1 MAKNSAILQQFLE
14 INGKTEQ
21 LSSQI
26 NSAKNALSSSDIYK
40 FETQMEKV
48 MKTSEKIT
56 LRIRELANQS
66 FKFSNNPL
74 AYNRISNEIADN
86 IYKINIT
93 KLGRIFK
100 ITLPCTIPHYG
111 NISKTILTQPLN
123 DSLKRY
129 NKEEKIDKFES
140 AVMVFINHTSNK
152 NIAHIR
158 DNDNYDYKQIVNT
171 LAFWFL
177 PDDSFKCC
185 NTFNLT
191 QMDEENFTEVYI
203 VPSDQFIDFYKE
215 NIKL

>member
-1 MAKNSAILQQFLE
+1 MK
-14 INGKTEQ
+14 
-21 LSSQI
+21 
-26 NSAKNALSSSDIYK
+26 K
-40 FETQMEKV
+40 F
-48 MKTSEKIT
+48 
-56 LRIRELANQS
+56 
-66 FKFSNNPL
+66 
-74 AYNRISNEIADN
+74 
-86 IYKINIT
+86 
-93 KLGRIFK
+93 
-100 ITLPCTIPHYG
+100 
-111 NISKTILTQPLN
+111 
-123 DSLKRY
+123 
-129 NKEEKIDKFES
+129 
-140 AVMVFINHTSNK
+140 TSNK